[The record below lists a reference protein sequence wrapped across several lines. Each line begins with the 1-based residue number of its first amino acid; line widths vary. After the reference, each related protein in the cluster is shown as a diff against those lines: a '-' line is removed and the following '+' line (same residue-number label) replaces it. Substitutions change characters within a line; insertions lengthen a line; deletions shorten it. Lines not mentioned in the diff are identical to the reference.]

1 MYIDEE
7 LEIKEDPIQDAIS
20 IGTYETDNLQN
31 VMIEYSDSKFQQ
43 ILYSA
48 RPSCNHKIQAQW
60 SGIKCLVCGGW
71 YCA

>member
-7 LEIKEDPIQDAIS
+7 LEIKEDPVQDAIS
-20 IGTYETDNLQN
+20 VGTYETDSLQN
-31 VMIEYSDSKFQQ
+31 VMIEYSGSKFQQ
-43 ILYSA
+43 ILYNAS
-48 RPSCNHKIQAQW
+48 PSCNHKIQAQW

>member
-7 LEIKEDPIQDAIS
+7 LEIKEDPVQDAIS

-31 VMIEYSDSKFQQ
+31 VMIEYSGSKFQQ
-43 ILYSA
+43 ILYNA
-48 RPSCNHKIQAQW
+48 KPSCNHKIQAQW
-60 SGIKCLVCGGW
+60 SGIKCLICGGW